1 MKWFRD
7 KIKEHRGEYYLT
19 YQPADCRQSF
29 AALNLVY
36 LSAVPG
42 CTSVATTME
51 RELNVWLRKFPVPT
65 LVSSFDLKENLIDV
79 SACRETSHLMGY
91 ISSSGEMVKQWRI
104 FADTELPRELISAD
118 RLAEIYKSIPSR
130 NADEVRNQARAKAK
144 TLKRAAT
151 LISVF
156 VIGIPLAVEILSFGI
171 TWIGYVIAGVSVLI
185 GLYKAAKAF
194 GWIKPSERQK
204 RAAEKRQKME
214 HYFYHCERNLEGF
227 MRRKIENF
235 ERETMGEN
243 IAESHAIQDQ
253 H

>member
-1 MKWFRD
+1 MRSFRD
-7 KIKEHRGEYYLT
+7 KLKEHRGDYYVT

-29 AALNLVY
+29 AALNLIF
-36 LSAVPG
+36 LSVVPD
-42 CTSVATTME
+42 CAAVATTME

-65 LVSSFDLKENLIDV
+65 LISSFDLKDNLIDV
-79 SACRETSHLMGY
+79 SVCRETAHLMGY
-91 ISSSGEMVKQWRI
+91 VSSSGEMLKRWRI

-118 RLAEIYKSIPSR
+118 HLAEIYKSIPSR
-130 NADEVRNQARAKAK
+130 SADEVRNQARAKAK

-156 VIGIPLAVEILSFGI
+156 IIGIPLAVEILSFGI
-171 TWIGYVIAGVSVLI
+171 AWIGYVIAGVSVLV

-214 HYFYHCERNLEGF
+214 HYFYHCERNPEGF
-227 MRRKIENF
+227 MRLKIENF
-235 ERETMGEN
+235 ERETMEEN
-243 IAESHAIQDQ
+243 IAESRAIQDQ